1 MPTLSATYQDRAAAD
16 EAVRQLIAAG
26 VSPDDISLLVSN
38 STRERYFQNQDGGL
52 DANAAR
58 GAAIGGGLGA
68 IAGGLVLG
76 GVITAA
82 TGGLA
87 LPFLVAGPIG
97 AALTGVIG
105 GTAVGTIAGGLTGAG
120 ISEPVAH
127 DIDEGVRQGAL
138 VVAVNAGDD
147 AAAAR
152 VRTILNHT
160 GEALVPPTETVPPL
174 PAAGRDPDRRLT

>member
-1 MPTLSATYQDRAAAD
+1 MPTLTATYYDRAAAD
-16 EAVRQLIAAG
+16 EAVRQLLAEG

-38 STRERYFQNQDGGL
+38 STRERYFQHHDGGL
-52 DANAAR
+52 ESNAAR

-87 LPFLVAGPIG
+87 LPFLVAGPLG

-105 GTAVGTIAGGLTGAG
+105 GTAVGTIVGGLTGAG
-120 ISEPVAH
+120 VSEPVAH
-127 DIDEGVRQGAL
+127 NIDEGVRQGAL
-138 VVAVNAGDD
+138 VVAVHIADD
-147 AAAAR
+147 TASGR
-152 VRTILNHT
+152 VGAILNHT
-160 GEALVPPTETVPPL
+160 GETLVPPADAVPPL
-174 PAAGRDPDRRLT
+174 PGTHRNPDRQLT